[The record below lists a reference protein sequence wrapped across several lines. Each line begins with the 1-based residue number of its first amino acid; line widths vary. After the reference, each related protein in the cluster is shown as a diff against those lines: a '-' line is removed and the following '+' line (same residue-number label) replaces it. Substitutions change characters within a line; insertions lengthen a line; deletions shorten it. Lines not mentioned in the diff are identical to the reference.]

1 MDFFCQSLYLG
12 MKSGVCSKCFK
23 DSKRLRDS
31 GICDECIHESRKG
44 NKFFELFENIPYSN
58 DRGGKAFIKSTTAR
72 KEEKTP
78 TKVEENFSDSNS
90 INEQKSPPE
99 KSIKDKLY
107 DRTIWVFLTSFT
119 VFSIYWLYT
128 HYFHK
133 ESFDANS
140 AKDVLLNVFG
150 VPFLFSLYMA
160 LGFYIESDEVKS
172 VVPKIFRGI
181 IFIVVACALI
191 FIGTLLPTLN
201 QPI

>member
-1 MDFFCQSLYLG
+1 MSVSKKVGKEINFLSYLKIFHTQ
-12 MKSGVCSKCFK
+12 MIEVE
-23 DSKRLRDS
+23 RLLLKPHQQ
-31 GICDECIHESRKG
+31 GRK
-44 NKFFELFENIPYSN
+44 K
-58 DRGGKAFIKSTTAR
+58 
-72 KEEKTP
+72 KTP

-133 ESFDANS
+133 ESFDTNS
-140 AKDVLLNVFG
+140 AKDVFLNVFG

-191 FIGTLLPTLN
+191 FIGTLIPTLN